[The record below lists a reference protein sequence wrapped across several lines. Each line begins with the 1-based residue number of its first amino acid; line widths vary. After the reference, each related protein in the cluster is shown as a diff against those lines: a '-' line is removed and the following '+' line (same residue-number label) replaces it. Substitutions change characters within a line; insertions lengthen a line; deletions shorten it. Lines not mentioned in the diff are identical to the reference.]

1 METYEEQMNEF
12 IERIKNGLINREDR
26 EHIYYS
32 LLEAEMLDDD
42 GLDVNLYL
50 FYFEQSIYLRMRTIG
65 EFRNFCEQW
74 DLHERLIIVEDNIN
88 RL

>member
-12 IERIKNGLINREDR
+12 IERIKNGLISQKNRE
-26 EHIYYS
+26 HVYYS
-32 LLEAEMLDDD
+32 LLETEMLDDD